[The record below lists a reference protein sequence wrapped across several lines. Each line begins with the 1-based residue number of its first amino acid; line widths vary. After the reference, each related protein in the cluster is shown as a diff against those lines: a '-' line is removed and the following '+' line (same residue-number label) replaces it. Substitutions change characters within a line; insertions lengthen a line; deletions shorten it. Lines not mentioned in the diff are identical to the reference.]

1 MSRNINYGGNSVLA
15 AYKTVDLMVRV
26 RFPLAALTLEKLGSK
41 GALCSGSRS
50 NPSDVFFENMDSTL
64 LSPSQCRAN
73 GSALTLENG
82 ESKGGIS
89 QKDLYI
95 LMNAGELK

>member
-1 MSRNINYGGNSVLA
+1 
-15 AYKTVDLMVRV
+15 
-26 RFPLAALTLEKLGSK
+26 
-41 GALCSGSRS
+41 
-50 NPSDVFFENMDSTL
+50 MDSTL

>member
-1 MSRNINYGGNSVLA
+1 MA
-15 AYKTVDLMVRV
+15 AFKTVDLMGRV
-26 RFPLAALTLEKLGSK
+26 RFPPNFGKVRIK